1 MTQIAERPPLS
12 VAKTWLGLIR
22 CFPGLYALTTAIRIF
37 VFVGIFQATGLVIRF
52 FFDSLTASAPLAWGP
67 NAWAALMLAVALFGN
82 GLILI
87 DMYVF
92 FRWTFSTAATMRKNL
107 IEHILSMPGARSL
120 PGSTGEAISRF
131 REDAEEVGNFTVW
144 ALFLLATGIFGVV
157 ALLTMARINLRV
169 TIFAFLPL
177 VVVLIVAN
185 LALSKV
191 QQYREANRTSAGNVT
206 GFIGEMFE
214 SIQAV
219 QVAAAEESV
228 LAHFE
233 GLNETRRKSA
243 LRDRLFNGV
252 LNSTF
257 NNVVNIGMGL
267 VLLLAGA
274 ALREGSFTI
283 GDFALFAYYLDF
295 ISSMIAIIGVFFARW
310 KQAGVSIER
319 MDRLLQ
325 GGPPSAL
332 VRKTP
337 IYLSGAFPSARDASP
352 AEAELLQDLSAA
364 GLTYRYPGSEK
375 GIADVDLRLERGSFT
390 VVTGR
395 IGAGKSTLLR
405 VLLGLLPADSGEIH
419 WNGSRVHAPASFFVP
434 PVSAYIS
441 QTPSLFSESLR
452 ENILLGLDADDAML
466 AQAVRAAVL
475 ESDLAQ
481 LENGLETVVGPRGVK
496 LSGGQRQRAAAARM
510 FIRQAELLVCDDL
523 SSALDLETEQ
533 LLWERL
539 FARQDATYLVVS
551 HRRPLLRRADQII
564 VLKSGRVE
572 DAGRLEPL
580 LERCAEMRSL
590 WDGRVADEDE

>member
-1 MTQIAERPPLS
+1 MTQFAERPPLS

-37 VFVGIFQATGLVIRF
+37 VFVGIFQATGLIIRF

-67 NAWAALMLAVALFGN
+67 NAWAALMLAVALFHN
-82 GLILI
+82 GLTLI

-177 VVVLIVAN
+177 VFVLIVAN

-243 LRDRLFNGV
+243 LRDRLFNEV

-267 VLLLAGA
+267 ILLLAGS

-295 ISSMIAIIGVFFARW
+295 AIHMISMIGMFLARW
-310 KQAGVSIER
+310 KQAGVSIGR

-352 AEAELLQDLSAA
+352 VQTDSMQSLSAD
-364 GLTYRYPGSEK
+364 GLTYRFPGSEK
-375 GIADVDLRLERGSFT
+375 GISDVDLCLERGSFT

-419 WNGSRVHAPASFFVP
+419 WNGRRVHAPAFFFVP

-466 AQAVRAAVL
+466 AQALRAAVL
-475 ESDLAQ
+475 EADLAQ

-572 DAGRLEPL
+572 DAGRLQPL
-580 LERCAEMRSL
+580 LERCTEMRSL
-590 WDGRVADEDE
+590 WEGRVADEEE